1 MKNYISIIIIALG
14 MFLNLTTYAQR
25 GNNPNKGK
33 QIEAIKIGYL
43 TRRLDLSPDESQK
56 FWPVYNQYQQDLQDI
71 NHQRKIARAQNDNDA
86 NKLVDD
92 DFKYEDKILDL
103 KKKYRYEFK
112 KILSPEK
119 VKSLYIAERDFR
131 EELIK
136 QLKNRRE
143 TE

>member
-1 MKNYISIIIIALG
+1 MKNRIYILFIAVEI
-14 MFLNLTTYAQR
+14 FFSFSTYAQ
-25 GNNPNKGK
+25 GGNPNKIK
-33 QIEAIKIGYL
+33 QIEAVKIGYL
-43 TRRLDLSPDESQK
+43 TRRLDLSPEESQK

-71 NHQRKIARAQNDNDA
+71 NRQRKAARAQNGDDA

-112 KILSPEK
+112 KVLSPEK
-119 VKSLYIAERDFR
+119 IKSLYFAEREFK

-143 TE
+143 NN

>member
-1 MKNYISIIIIALG
+1 MKNRIYILFIAIG
-14 MFLNLTTYAQR
+14 IFFSFSTYAQG
-25 GNNPNKGK
+25 GNPKKSK

-43 TRRLDLSPDESQK
+43 TRRLDLSPEESER
-56 FWPVYNQYQQDLQDI
+56 FWPVYNQYQQGLQDI
-71 NHQRKIARAQNDNDA
+71 NRQKKAARAQNGDDA

-119 VKSLYIAERDFR
+119 VKSLYVAERDFR
-131 EELIK
+131 EELIR
-136 QLKNRRE
+136 QLKSRRE
-143 TE
+143 ID

>member
-1 MKNYISIIIIALG
+1 

>member
-14 MFLNLTTYAQR
+14 MFLSLPTYAQR

-43 TRRLDLSPDESQK
+43 TRRLDLSPEESQK

-71 NHQRKIARAQNDNDA
+71 NHQRKIARSQNNDDA

-119 VKSLYIAERDFR
+119 IKSLYIAERDFR

>member
-1 MKNYISIIIIALG
+1 MKKHIYILFIVVAIFFS
-14 MFLNLTTYAQR
+14 FSTYAQ
-25 GNNPNKGK
+25 GSNPNKLK
-33 QIEAIKIGYL
+33 QIENIKIGYL
-43 TRRLDLSPDESQK
+43 TRRLDLSPEESQK
-56 FWPVYNQYQQDLQDI
+56 FWPVYNQYQHDMQDI
-71 NHQRKIARAQNDNDA
+71 NRQRKASRAQNSDNA

-92 DFKYEDKILDL
+92 DFEYEEKILDL

-119 VKSLYIAERDFR
+119 VKSLYVAERDFR

-143 TE
+143 NN

>member
-1 MKNYISIIIIALG
+1 MKNLNYILFIAVG
-14 MFLNLTTYAQR
+14 IFFSFSSYAQS
-25 GNNPNKGK
+25 GNSKKSK

-43 TRRLDLSPDESQK
+43 TRRLDLSSDESQK
-56 FWPVYNQYQQDLQDI
+56 FWPVYNQYQKDLQDI
-71 NHQRKIARAQNDNDA
+71 NRQKKAARAQNDDDA

-143 TE
+143 TD